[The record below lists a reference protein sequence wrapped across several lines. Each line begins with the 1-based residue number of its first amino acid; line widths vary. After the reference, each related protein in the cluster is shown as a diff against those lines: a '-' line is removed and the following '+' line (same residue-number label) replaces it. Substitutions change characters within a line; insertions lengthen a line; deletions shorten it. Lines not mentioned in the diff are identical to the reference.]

1 MNNTT
6 KEIALLLNVFLDEAK
21 KIQDYIDEE
30 IGLDYSEC
38 SQRQFNNAVKQAVK
52 EMAVA

>member
-1 MNNTT
+1 MNIYT
-6 KEIALLLNVFLDEAK
+6 KNIAELLNVSAEEAK
-21 KIQDYIDEE
+21 KVQDYIDEE

-38 SQRQFNNAVKQAVK
+38 STREFNNAVKQAVK

>member
-1 MNNTT
+1 MNIYT
-6 KEIALLLNVFLDEAK
+6 KNIAELLNISTDKAL
-21 KIQDYIDEE
+21 KIQDHIDEE

-38 SQRQFNNAVKQAVK
+38 TTRQFNSAVKQAVK

>member
-1 MNNTT
+1 MNGTT
-6 KEIALLLNVFLDEAK
+6 KEIASLLNVSLDEAK

-30 IGLDYSEC
+30 IDLNYSEC
-38 SQRQFNNAVKQAVK
+38 SQSQFNKAVKQAVK

>member
-1 MNNTT
+1 MNIYTEN
-6 KEIALLLNVFLDEAK
+6 IAELLNVSVEEAK
-21 KIQDYIDEE
+21 KVQDYIDEE

-38 SQRQFNNAVKQAVK
+38 STHQFNNAVKQAVK